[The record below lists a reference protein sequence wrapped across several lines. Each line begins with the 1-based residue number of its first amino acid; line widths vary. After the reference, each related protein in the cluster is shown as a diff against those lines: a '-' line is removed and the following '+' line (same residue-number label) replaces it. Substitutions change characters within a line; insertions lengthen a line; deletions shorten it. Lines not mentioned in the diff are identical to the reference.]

1 MSKAGKRKAFTLLE
15 LIFVIVVLAIV
26 LGIVAEIVA
35 KMYGGYIEAKTNDG
49 LQSKI
54 EFAAQQIANRLSY
67 RVNPTVVAM
76 DGTNRVE
83 LKNYDETTHSN
94 YTILEWI
101 GRDFVG
107 FRGDFNG
114 TMYTPAWSGFI
125 DLDHSNTDAKGFT
138 TPGTRPQTLNELL
151 SIQSFGKV
159 SLMSAGK
166 NRPAVIFRGRMD
178 DFDINLYYSQ
188 AIDNNSSSHYVYPIK
203 CDGACVDS
211 NPRLK
216 FVKNY
221 SDGNSATHSITLY
234 EHYDFVWSAYALV
247 PEGDKLVL
255 HYNYQPWLGERYDDP
270 TTSKAVLVDGL
281 QTFRFTQVGEVIRVK
296 VCASESD
303 GNQNLTV
310 CKEKAIL

>member
-1 MSKAGKRKAFTLLE
+1 MNRYKKAFTLLE
-15 LIFVIVVLAIV
+15 LIFVIVVLGIV

-35 KMYGGYIEAKTNDG
+35 KMYGGYIEAKTNDR
-49 LQSKI
+49 LQSKT
-54 EFAAQQIANRLSY
+54 ELAAQQIANRLSY
-67 RVNPTVVAM
+67 RVNPTVVAT

-107 FRGDFNG
+107 FRGKFDG
-114 TMYTPAWSGFI
+114 TMYAPAWSGFI
-125 DLDHSNTDAKGFT
+125 DLYHSNTNATGFT
-138 TPGTRPQTLNELL
+138 TPSTRPQTLNELL
-151 SIQSFGKV
+151 NAQSFGKV
-159 SLMSAGK
+159 SLMGASK

-178 DFDINLYYSQ
+178 DFDIERYYNNVV
-188 AIDNNSSSHYVYPIK
+188 DNNSSSHYVYPVECVPAG
-203 CDGACVDS
+203 CDDS

-216 FVKNY
+216 FVRNY
-221 SDGNSATHSITLY
+221 SDGNSASHSITLY

-247 PEGDKLVL
+247 PEGDQLVL
-255 HYNYQPWLGERYDDP
+255 HYNYQPWLGERYDDAS
-270 TTSKAVLVDGL
+270 TSRAVLLDGL

-303 GNQNLTV
+303 GDQNLTV